1 MTHAVLRMALEQ
13 QGGRCFYCS
22 CALVI
27 PRRRCDR
34 GARNAATADHLTP
47 QALGGTEAL
56 TNIVAACARCNVA
69 KGMRRPTAEELAR
82 KAGYSCGESHYSK
95 MELDS

>member
-1 MTHAVLRMALEQ
+1 LNPVLRIAFEQ
-13 QGGRCFYCS
+13 QGGLCFYCGRL
-22 CALVI
+22 LVL

-56 TNIVAACARCNVA
+56 TNIVAACAACNVR

-82 KAGYSCGESHYSK
+82 KAQYSCAESHYSK
-95 MELDS
+95 MELDA